1 MKTVLKWTAACVS
14 VTAFLQI
21 LPVSVQAET
30 AMEEITIKQNS
41 SESIEIGEVV
51 ELQVSNT
58 LNNGNV
64 EANGEKIQTIENGYI
79 EKVIYTE
86 EEEASF
92 VSVLS
97 RYQGNGNIMNIDI
110 YKWNEE
116 KLDSIY
122 EEKDI
127 MGGSLTIEA
136 ESIIIGRPDLETAES
151 QAVPEKVEVNTITFD
166 EGEMSETGFKD
177 MSLKSFTQSYSEDAG
192 EMNALANFEN
202 PSFMEINAL
211 LTRKANQH
219 GIPPELLKA
228 IAWQE
233 STWRQYVNGAPLI
246 GFDGKGIG
254 LMQVTP
260 GYTGLP
266 EDGTPEF
273 EQRLKTDIEY
283 NIDKGI
289 EILLQKWNWTG
300 KIIPKVND
308 GSKEVVDNWYFAL
321 IAYNGISKI
330 NDPRERS
337 NTYQAKIFE
346 HMNGNMGSLGLK
358 SFPENTLN
366 IKYTN
371 PNSPNLMI
379 FTDKMHY
386 HTTAPYTRSKENYK
400 KDDVV
405 APRASVNM
413 RSTPGGS
420 VTGTLGAG
428 QLATIMQ
435 PISYQN
441 NRLVHHGWYQ
451 VRNASGNT
459 GYVPASYLSA
469 QRLSG
474 PTRYDTAVEI
484 SKNGWMQAE
493 TVVIATGEDFPDA
506 LAGTPLAYK
515 LNAPILLS
523 GSNTLPAQTEA
534 EINRLNAKN
543 IVILGGTQAI
553 SSGVETKLRSMGK
566 SVERISGPT
575 RYATAGLIAD
585 RIGSSSEY
593 IIANGNS
600 YPDALSI
607 APHAARQ
614 GIPILLTREN
624 SIPSETAAKLRNSKN
639 TTVVGGTSMVSN
651 KVFNSLSNPKR
662 ISGSTRY
669 GTAAAVI
676 NELNSPKETGL
687 IVSGENFPDALTG
700 SVLAAKQKGSLL
712 LTRSGSIPS
721 ETSSLTVNNS
731 FQEIKALGGTS
742 AVSTNTVVNFT
753 R

>member
-1 MKTVLKWTAACVS
+1 MKKGIKWTAACAS
-14 VTAFLQI
+14 LAAFLQF
-21 LPVSVQAET
+21 LPASAQADT
-30 AMEEITIKQNS
+30 IMEEIKVEKES
-41 SESIEIGEVV
+41 SESIEKGE
-51 ELQVSNT
+51 EMKLQVRNSS
-58 LNNGNV
+58 NNGTV
-64 EANGEKIQTIENGYI
+64 EVNGEEIQTIENGYV
-79 EKVIYTE
+79 EKVIYTNNQ
-86 EEEASF
+86 EAAF
-92 VSVLS
+92 ITVLS
-97 RYQGNGNIMNIDI
+97 RYQGNGNIMNVDI
-110 YKWNEE
+110 YKWNEK
-116 KLDSIY
+116 KLETVYEEEDIMSGSVTVEDDSIV
-122 EEKDI
+122 
-127 MGGSLTIEA
+127 
-136 ESIIIGRPDLETAES
+136 IGRPDLETAES
-151 QAVPEKVEVNTITFD
+151 QAVPEKVETNTISFTED
-166 EGEMSETGFKD
+166 EVNESGFKEMSLE
-177 MSLKSFTQSYSEDAG
+177 SFNHSYAEESR
-192 EMNALANFEN
+192 EMNTLANYAN
-202 PSFMEINAL
+202 PSFTEINEL
-211 LTRKANQH
+211 LTRKANEH

-233 STWRQYVNGAPLI
+233 STWRQYVNGDPLI

-254 LMQVTP
+254 IMQVTP

-300 KIIPKVND
+300 KIIPQVND

-358 SFPENTLN
+358 PFPENTLN

-379 FTDKMHY
+379 FTDKMKY
-386 HTTAPYTRSKENYK
+386 QTTAPYTRSKENYK

-413 RSTPGGS
+413 RNAPGGA
-420 VTGTLGAG
+420 VTGKLDAG
-428 QLATIMQ
+428 QLAVISG
-435 PISYQN
+435 PITYQE

-451 VRNASGNT
+451 VKNASGET
-459 GYVPASYLSA
+459 GYVPASYLSL

-506 LAGTPLAYK
+506 LSGTPLAHK

-523 GSNTLPAQTEA
+523 SANELPARTEA

-553 SSGVETKLRSMGK
+553 SKEVENKLRSTGR
-566 SVERISGPT
+566 SVERISGAT

-585 RIGSSSEY
+585 RVGGSGEY
-593 IIANGNS
+593 ILANGNS

-607 APHAARQ
+607 APHAARE

-624 SIPSETAAKLRNSKN
+624 SVPSETASKLRNSKN
-639 TTVVGGTSMVSN
+639 ITVVGGTSMVSG

-676 NELNSPKETGL
+676 NELNSPKEAGL

-700 SVLAAKQKGSLL
+700 SVLAAKQNGALL

-721 ETSSLTVNNS
+721 ETSSLTNNS
-731 FQEIKALGGTS
+731 SFQTIKALGGTS